1 MWATRQQ
8 QETNQVSL
16 SHKLFSYNVC
26 CLFLHRLCCLAGGA
40 SLGCLWCLSLTL
52 NDVRDANDAICRQ
65 DTSATKQLIYNLPF
79 IAQRTVRAALCGS
92 STQSCSDLLSH
103 SDIDTILS
111 G

>member
-1 MWATRQQ
+1 MYA
-8 QETNQVSL
+8 VSSFTGCAHSVL
-16 SHKLFSYNVC
+16 SC
-26 CLFLHRLCCLAGGA
+26 W
-40 SLGCLWCLSLTL
+40 GCLSRVPWCLSLTL